1 MATLAQFLKQ
11 SQMTQRAF
19 ADAVGVSQPTVNRW
33 LNGAMP
39 SWARAATIE
48 RVTGG
53 KVPVASWVSVPSQE
67 AS

>member
-1 MATLAQFLKQ
+1 
-11 SQMTQRAF
+11 MTQQAF

-39 SWARAATIE
+39 SWGKAAAIE

-53 KVPVASWVSVPSQE
+53 VVPVASWVAEPSSE

>member
-1 MATLAQFLKQ
+1 MATLAQFLKT
-11 SQMTQRAF
+11 SRMTQQAF

-39 SWARAATIE
+39 SWGKAAAIE

-53 KVPVASWVSVPSQE
+53 VVPVASWVAEPSSE